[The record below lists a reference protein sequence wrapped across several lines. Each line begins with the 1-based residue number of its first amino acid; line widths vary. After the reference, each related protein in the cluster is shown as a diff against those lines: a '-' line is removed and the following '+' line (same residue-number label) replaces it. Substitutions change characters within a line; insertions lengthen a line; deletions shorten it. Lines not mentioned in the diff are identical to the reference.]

1 MRFTA
6 ILTFFSLLFLTS
18 VSFAQVGKSD
28 ILNPNMASENELAGL
43 PGMTSELVDA
53 IVSTRPFATNLELDA
68 TLGDALTDDQKA
80 ALRAELFLPMDLNS
94 ASREELQLMPGMT
107 NRWMREFNEYRPYED
122 LAEFRREMSK
132 YTDSEGVAELEQ
144 YVFVPMDL
152 NSASDE
158 DFMTIPG
165 MTSRWLREFNEY
177 APYEDMA
184 EFHREMGKY
193 ADEDEVGRL
202 ARYVY
207 VGM

>member
-1 MRFTA
+1 MRTTA
-6 ILTFFSLLFLTS
+6 ILTFFSCLFLTS
-18 VSFAQVGKSD
+18 VSFAQVGNSD
-28 ILNPNMASENELAGL
+28 ILNPNMASESELSAL
-43 PGMTSELVDA
+43 PGMTGDLVDA
-53 IVSTRPFATNLELDA
+53 IIAARPFATNLELDA
-68 TLGDALTDDQKA
+68 TIGDALTDDQKA
-80 ALRAELFLPMDLNS
+80 ALRAELYLPMDLNS

-107 NRWMREFNEYRPYED
+107 NRWMREFNEYRPYAD

-132 YTDSEGVAELEQ
+132 YTDEAGVAELEQ

-152 NSASDE
+152 NSASNE
-158 DFMTIPG
+158 DFETIPG

-177 APYEDMA
+177 KPYEDMA

-193 ADEDEVGRL
+193 ADEAEVGRL